1 MNGILHSGGIKS
13 GHFPLVFFILYS
25 PDSSVTA
32 TDEDLVLFYFPEHM
46 ESEGKIL
53 NIKFKPD

>member
-1 MNGILHSGGIKS
+1 MDGIFYSGAIKS
-13 GHFPLVFFILYS
+13 YFHYLFYFENS
-25 PDSSVTA
+25 PNSSVTT

-46 ESEGKIL
+46 ESESKIL